1 MARLIPTQVY
11 KGLVALVVFLALAT
25 AACSS
30 SNTTPTPGSNT
41 KTYPTVDV
49 HFDTFRYEFTT
60 PQSMCSSILTSIV
73 IVGSHGQPH
82 WNTSNGQRPP
92 IADSKAIT
100 NAGYRIYTP
109 VLFAKNQTLIDHR
122 SAPTREYVTLGG
134 KAGSDSMYFDPF
146 PQVRDGGQYV
156 IVFGPGSLP
165 AGQGKAADWLV
176 VYDAFPVDG
185 QGMVLLQAAGSPNE
199 PGSGKPQPEIKL
211 SLTDLTQ
218 QLAACK

>member
-11 KGLVALVVFLALAT
+11 KGSVALVMFLTLAI
-25 AACSS
+25 AACGA
-30 SNTTPTPGSNT
+30 SNATPVPGANT
-41 KTYPTVDV
+41 RIYPTVDV

-60 PQSMCSSILTSIV
+60 PQSMCSSVLTSDV

-100 NAGYRIYTP
+100 DAGYRIYTP
-109 VLFAKNQTLIDHR
+109 VLFAKNQALLDHR
-122 SAPTREYVTLGG
+122 AAPTTEFVTLGG
-134 KAGSDSMYFDPF
+134 KAGSDSMTFDPF
-146 PQVRDGGQYV
+146 PQIQDGKQYV

-165 AGQGKAADWLV
+165 NGQGKAIDWLV

-218 QLAACK
+218 QLAACT